1 MNRKRTVGRMSNDKP
16 RPVSGEIMT
25 DVRTRAGFVREAE
38 DVIDAD
44 IEATVMP
51 TQEHLAVARRSAPQG
66 LDFLRPGASSRAG
79 RRSGSAVFWTIG
91 LGLVALAFWTSGGHA
106 LVRQQVAALRPAAQ
120 AEGLRIGDVTS
131 RVERRKGRDIL
142 FVAGQA
148 GNHGSTVQTLP
159 NLEIVVRSNDG
170 AMTSYYLGTNDVALA
185 PGDRYS
191 FSSRVVAPRNGVRT
205 VSVTFRESKR

>member
-38 DVIDAD
+38 DAIDAD
-44 IEATVMP
+44 IEATVTTAP
-51 TQEHLAVARRSAPQG
+51 VRRSAPKG

-106 LVRQQVAALRPAAQ
+106 LVRQQVATLKPAAQ

-131 RVERRKGRDIL
+131 RVERHTGRDIL

-148 GNHGSTVQTLP
+148 GNHGSAVQTLP

>member
-1 MNRKRTVGRMSNDKP
+1 MSNDKP

-25 DVRTRAGFVREAE
+25 DVRTRTGFVRETA

-44 IEATVMP
+44 VEATVTRAPEQMAP
-51 TQEHLAVARRSAPQG
+51 AGRSAPRG
-66 LDFLRPGASSRAG
+66 LDLLRPGTFSQSG
-79 RRSGSAVFWTIG
+79 RRSGSAAFWTVG

-106 LVRQQVAALRPAAQ
+106 LVRQQVMGLKPAAQ
-120 AEGLRIGDVTS
+120 VADLRIGNVTS
-131 RVERRKGRDIL
+131 RVERHKGRDIL
-142 FVAGQA
+142 FLAGQA
-148 GNHGSTVQTLP
+148 GNHGSAVQTLP